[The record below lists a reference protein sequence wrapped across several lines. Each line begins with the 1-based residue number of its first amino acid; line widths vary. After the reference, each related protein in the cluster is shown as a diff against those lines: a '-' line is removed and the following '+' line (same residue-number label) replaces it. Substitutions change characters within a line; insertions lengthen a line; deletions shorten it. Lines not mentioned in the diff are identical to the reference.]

1 MKRMRQKGISRER
14 RMLRDFDFHICCHKN
29 EKLYFTVPHRKV
41 SRKKISSMHSF
52 LKRGS
57 IDAPWTPA
65 RDLGS
70 VIHRHCHCL
79 LRLWFGNYFVV
90 LVSGK
95 HNSNSTRKK
104 VMAMKTLNR
113 SFMRSATAMAT
124 MGQRRSLFEVGST
137 IPLKYLNGNS
147 FFLK

>member
-79 LRLWFGNYFVV
+79 LRLWFGIFVV
-90 LVSGK
+90 LFSEK
-95 HNSNSTRKK
+95 HNSNSTRK
-104 VMAMKTLNR
+104 
-113 SFMRSATAMAT
+113 S
-124 MGQRRSLFEVGST
+124 
-137 IPLKYLNGNS
+137 YGNENIKS
-147 FFLK
+147 FFYEICHCYGYHGAKKVTIRSGINYSFKIFEW